1 MVIIGLMDE
10 QYGATGPER
19 FDDEAEE
26 ICLSFANTA
35 DWHASEQPEELLLSY
50 GDLLTWARLIGIL
63 GREEASALA
72 RVAGRQEALADRVR
86 LEAIELREAM
96 YRLFV
101 AAAEGRSLPSR
112 ELAALNQ
119 RLPNALSRQ
128 RLVAGPE
135 VARWDW
141 VESDELEQILWPP
154 LLSAA
159 DLLTSER
166 LGQVGQCHDDR
177 GCGWLFLDQSRN
189 HSRRWC
195 AMDRCGNR
203 AKAQRY
209 YQRVTGRA

>member
-1 MVIIGLMDE
+1 MSE
-10 QYGATGPER
+10 QYGLTGPER
-19 FDDEAEE
+19 FDAEAEE

-35 DWHASEQPEELLLSY
+35 DWHASKQPEELLLSY

-63 GREEASALA
+63 SREKAGVLDQA
-72 RVAGRQEALADRVR
+72 AGRQEVRADQVR
-86 LEAIELREAM
+86 LEVIRIREAM

-101 AAAEGRSLPSR
+101 AAAEGRPLPPG
-112 ELAALNQ
+112 EIAVLNDAL
-119 RLPNALSRQ
+119 PGALSRR
-128 RLVAGPE
+128 RLVARPGM
-135 VARWDW
+135 AKWAWAD
-141 VESDELEQILWPP
+141 SDELEQILWPA

-166 LGQVGQCHDDR
+166 MGQVGQCHDDR

>member
-10 QYGATGPER
+10 QYGVTGPER

-35 DWHASEQPEELLLSY
+35 DWHASGQPEELLLSY
-50 GDLLTWARLIGIL
+50 GDLLTWARLNGIL
-63 GREEASALA
+63 SRKEARALDRA
-72 RVAGRQEALADRVR
+72 AGRQKARADRVR
-86 LEAIELREAM
+86 LEAIELREVM

-101 AAAEGRSLPSR
+101 AAAEGRPLPSR
-112 ELAALNQ
+112 ELAALNR
-119 RLPNALSRQ
+119 RLPGALSRQ

-135 VARWDW
+135 VAQWVW
-141 VESDELEQILWPP
+141 VESDELEQLLWPP

-159 DLLTSER
+159 GLLTSER
-166 LGQVGQCHDDR
+166 LSQVGQCHDDR

-189 HSRRWC
+189 H
-195 AMDRCGNR
+195 R

-209 YQRVTGRA
+209 YRRATGRA